1 MDDLVNFAVAV
12 AVMYGVYR
20 WWSSPSTAAL
30 NQPNTGARREPSLG
44 FRPKRATHDMVNTVS
59 SAFPQEPKEN
69 IHYDLLKTGSVERT
83 INNILEKGY
92 LERPSAAYFAAYRP
106 PNGYA
111 PTVATPAVPAPA
123 PASARA
129 QPTKAPAKNLIARY
143 NLHERVSTGE
153 ADLENTTSKAAWED
167 TAEKREASLKERKAQ
182 MVLAARQRLAAQKK
196 AVSQPQPTP

>member
-1 MDDLVNFAVAV
+1 MEDLVNFAVAI

-20 WWSSPSTAAL
+20 WWSSPSAAA
-30 NQPNTGARREPSLG
+30 PNEPGTGASRQPSLG
-44 FRPKRATHDMVNTVS
+44 FRPKRATHDMVNMVS

-83 INNILEKGY
+83 INNLLEKGY

-123 PASARA
+123 NARA
-129 QPTKAPAKNLIARY
+129 QTTKAPTKNLIARY
-143 NLHERVSTGE
+143 NLQERVSTEE
-153 ADLENTTSKAAWED
+153 AELENTTSKATWED

-182 MVLAARQRLAAQKK
+182 MVLAARQRLAAQKLK
-196 AVSQPQPTP
+196 AASEPRPA